1 MEVSLPQSP
10 VVYCKFLPLNYQGAQ
25 LRGPSGKEIFVRH
38 PDSQEI
44 LLLLCKDDVE
54 LTHPEV
60 LVCEQVGEMKTYLTH
75 LLRHEVDEA
84 ISDCKY
90 EYTTVSIVSCLTT
103 EELLIQGNAEIHV
116 AEGTKVIFQPLPMVI
131 GSNEKVIVTVTGSE
145 EYKYFGS
152 GAKKTGIKISKLTK
166 TQINFILI
174 KATWDNIVR
183 NFQIQ
188 DYMEYLALLLQL
200 LFAPLTIV
208 GPVIA
213 CKAKRTSEKSKRKV
227 EKDLK
232 RRNYDEN
239 KKLLKCKTGK

>member
-1 MEVSLPQSP
+1 MVKVLKCSSNTNQLFCELEVSLPQSP

-131 GSNEKVIVTVTGSE
+131 GSNEKVTVTVTGSE
-145 EYKYFGS
+145 EYEYFGS

-174 KATWDNIVR
+174 KATWDDMVR
-183 NFQIQ
+183 NFQI
-188 DYMEYLALLLQL
+188 
-200 LFAPLTIV
+200 
-208 GPVIA
+208 
-213 CKAKRTSEKSKRKV
+213 
-227 EKDLK
+227 
-232 RRNYDEN
+232 
-239 KKLLKCKTGK
+239 